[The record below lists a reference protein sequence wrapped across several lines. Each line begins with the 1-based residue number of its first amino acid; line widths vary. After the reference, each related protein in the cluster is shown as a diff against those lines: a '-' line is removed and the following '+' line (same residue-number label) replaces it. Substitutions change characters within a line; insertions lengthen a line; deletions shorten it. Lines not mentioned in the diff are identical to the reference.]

1 MNVNLIIWVC
11 ANKKLTITH
20 SCQEV
25 QSCFLV
31 KVWAICLE
39 EELVAVTVLRTLPV
53 IVELN
58 LNLCASSSFSIRNR
72 DGSLEVSCFSLAGN
86 SVYKALKEGC
96 ETKCTRVNN
105 TVLFEDRK
113 KLRSAGNRLIC
124 LNNQSVQ
131 NLNWGELRLLKGVCL
146 SRNVL
151 QNGKNSALNWLSNS
165 LKSNLFT
172 ATECVSNVLWSYCL
186 RVLNVTKTLSNTAKN
201 LRRNNTRVTT
211 SAHQRTV
218 SNCLCNILH
227 ACILRKILNL
237 TNNGAQGKGHV
248 SAGVSI
254 WYRENVELVDLFC
267 FVCNGKG
274 CYREA
279 CTNDI

>member
-1 MNVNLIIWVC
+1 MNVNLVVWVC
-11 ANKKLTITH
+11 ANKKLAITH

-31 KVWAICLE
+31 KVWTICLE

-58 LNLCASSSFSIRNR
+58 LNLCAGSSLSIRNR
-72 DGSLEVSCFSLAGN
+72 NGCLEVSSLSLTSNGI
-86 SVYKALKEGC
+86 YKALKEGC
-96 ETKCTRVNN
+96 KTKRTRVNN
-105 TVLFEDRK
+105 TILFKNGK

-124 LNNQSVQ
+124 LNNQGVQ
-131 NLNWGELRLLKGVCL
+131 DLNWGELRLLKGVCL
-146 SRNVL
+146 SRNVFKD
-151 QNGKNSALNWLSNS
+151 GKNSALNRLSNS

-172 ATECVSNVLWSYCL
+172 AAECVCNILWSYCL
-186 RVLNVTKTLSNTAKN
+186 RILNVAQTLSNTTKN
-201 LRRNNTRVTT
+201 LRRNNARVTT
-211 SAHQRTV
+211 SAHQRAV

>member
-1 MNVNLIIWVC
+1 MNVNLVVWVC
-11 ANKKLTITH
+11 ANKKLAITH

-58 LNLCASSSFSIRNR
+58 LNLCAGSSLSVRNR
-72 DGSLEVSCFSLAGN
+72 NSGLEVSCFSLAGN
-86 SVYKALKEGC
+86 SVYKALKESC
-96 ETKCTRVNN
+96 KTKCTGVDN

-146 SRNVL
+146 SRDVL

-172 ATECVSNVLWSYCL
+172 ATECMGNVLWSYCL
-186 RVLNVTKTLSNTAKN
+186 RIFNVTQTLGNTAKD

-211 SAHQRTV
+211 STHQRTV

-237 TNNGAQGKGHV
+237 TNNGAQGKRHV

-254 WYRENVELVDLFC
+254 WYRKNVELVDLFC
-267 FVCNGKG
+267 FICNSKS

>member
-1 MNVNLIIWVC
+1 MNVNLIVWVC

-31 KVWAICLE
+31 KVWAVCLE
-39 EELVAVTVLRTLPV
+39 KELVAVTVLRTLPV

-58 LNLCASSSFSIRNR
+58 LNLCAGSSLSIRNR
-72 DGSLEVSCFSLAGN
+72 NGCLEISSLSLAGN
-86 SVYKALKEGC
+86 SVYKALQEGC
-96 ETKCTRVNN
+96 KTKCTRVNN
-105 TVLFEDRK
+105 AILFENRK
-113 KLRSAGNRLIC
+113 QFRSASNRLIC
-124 LNNQSVQ
+124 FNNQGIQ
-131 NLNWGELRLLKGVCL
+131 DLNWSELRLLKRVCL
-146 SRNVL
+146 SRNVFKD
-151 QNGKNSALNWLSNS
+151 GKNSALNRLSNS

-172 ATECVSNVLWSYCL
+172 AAECVSNILWSYCL
-186 RVLNVTKTLSNTAKN
+186 RIFNVTQTLSNTTKN
-201 LRRNNTRVTT
+201 LRRNNARVTT
-211 SAHQRTV
+211 STHQRTV
-218 SNCLCNILH
+218 GNCLCNILH
-227 ACILRKILNL
+227 ACVLRKILNL
-237 TNNGAQGKGHV
+237 TNNGAQSKGHV

-267 FVCNGKG
+267 FVCNGKS

>member
-1 MNVNLIIWVC
+1 MNVNLVVWIC
-11 ANKKLTITH
+11 TNKKLTITH

-25 QSCFLV
+25 QGCFLV

-58 LNLCASSSFSIRNR
+58 LNLCAGSSLSIRNR
-72 DGSLEVSCFSLAGN
+72 NGCLEISSLSLAGN
-86 SVYKALKEGC
+86 SIYKALKEGC
-96 ETKCTRVNN
+96 KTKRTGVNN
-105 TVLFEDRK
+105 TILFKNGK

-124 LNNQSVQ
+124 FNNQGVQ

-172 ATECVSNVLWSYCL
+172 AAECVSNILWSYCL
-186 RVLNVTKTLSNTAKN
+186 RIFNVTQTLGNTTKN

-211 SAHQRTV
+211 SSHQRTV
-218 SNCLCNILH
+218 SDCLCNILH

>member
-1 MNVNLIIWVC
+1 MNVNLVIWVC
-11 ANKKLTITH
+11 TNKKLAITH

-25 QSCFLV
+25 QSCILV
-31 KVWAICLE
+31 KVWAICLK
-39 EELVAVTVLRTLPV
+39 EELIAVAILRTLPV

-58 LNLCASSSFSIRNR
+58 LNLCAGSSLSIRNR
-72 DGSLEVSCFSLAGN
+72 NGCLEISSLSLAGN
-86 SVYKALKEGC
+86 SIYKAFQEGC
-96 ETKCTRVNN
+96 KTKCTGVNN
-105 TVLFEDRK
+105 TILLKNRK
-113 KLRSAGNRLIC
+113 QFRSASNRLIC
-124 LNNQSVQ
+124 FNNQGIQ
-131 NLNWGELRLLKGVCL
+131 DLNWGELRLLKGVCL
-146 SRNVL
+146 SRNVFKD
-151 QNGKNSALNWLSNS
+151 GKNSALNRLSNS

-172 ATECVSNVLWSYCL
+172 AAECVSNILWSYCL
-186 RVLNVTKTLSNTAKN
+186 RIFNVTQTLGNTTKN

-211 SAHQRTV
+211 SSHQRTV
-218 SNCLCNILH
+218 SDCLCNILH

-237 TNNGAQGKGHV
+237 TNNSAQGKGHV
-248 SAGVSI
+248 SASVSI

>member
-1 MNVNLIIWVC
+1 MNVNLIVWVC

-25 QSCFLV
+25 QSCILV
-31 KVWAICLE
+31 KVWAICLK
-39 EELVAVTVLRTLPV
+39 EELVAVAILRTLPV
-53 IVELN
+53 IVELD
-58 LNLCASSSFSIRNR
+58 LNLCAGSGLSIRNR
-72 DGSLEVSCFSLAGN
+72 NGCLEISSLSLASN
-86 SVYKALKEGC
+86 SVYKALQEGC
-96 ETKCTRVNN
+96 KTKCTRVNN
-105 TVLFEDRK
+105 TILFKNGK
-113 KLRSAGNRLIC
+113 KLRSASNRLIC
-124 LNNQSVQ
+124 LNNQGIQ

-172 ATECVSNVLWSYCL
+172 ATECVCNILWSYCL
-186 RVLNVTKTLSNTAKN
+186 RILDVAQTLSNTTQN
-201 LRRNNTRVTT
+201 LRRNNARVTT
-211 SAHQRTV
+211 SAHQRAV

-267 FVCNGKG
+267 FVCNGKS